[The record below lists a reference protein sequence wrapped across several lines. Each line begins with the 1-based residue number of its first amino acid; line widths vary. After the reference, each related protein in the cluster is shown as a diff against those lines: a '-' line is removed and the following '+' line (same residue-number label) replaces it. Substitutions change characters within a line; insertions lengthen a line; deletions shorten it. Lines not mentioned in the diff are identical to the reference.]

1 MLSSLLQLGSTT
13 DGWLIRN
20 NSGIFFPFII
30 EDEVVPWWL
39 TTWDF
44 KAWGE
49 SSTIIRA
56 VIVWCFSVMDKE
68 NNGTP
73 KSN

>member
-30 EDEVVPWWL
+30 EDEVVP
-39 TTWDF
+39 
-44 KAWGE
+44 
-49 SSTIIRA
+49 
-56 VIVWCFSVMDKE
+56 
-68 NNGTP
+68 
-73 KSN
+73 